1 MCRLCARGETVEQF
15 GHAES
20 YACLRHG
27 LWTGPQTD
35 PQILIPVDERVRAAE
50 LRYRRLRRAGRV
62 PSALVKE
69 LAVIVNRHHGELA
82 DPELGAGNYST
93 VVNLAKLLTDRS
105 FQRDLL
111 DPRRTFAQARTTLEE
126 AVAPLLPGSG
136 SVVVDGLWRL
146 LRPAF
151 LSLRDAIDNPNH
163 QVPATF
169 EVLGIDSTHWAG
181 TAEVQRPME
190 PFGRYL
196 ELLESS
202 LAEPWSN
209 VCELTLVAG
218 QSDRP
223 RAASKQSAELA
234 SFICKQGHRHQ
245 RTLNT
250 MFSALKRGR
259 DGCPYC
265 AGVRALAGFN
275 SMAETHPSLARQWH
289 PSLNAGKSPSNVSGA
304 GNSRSYWW
312 ICPSGHEWQATP
324 NNRAKGRGCPYCSGR
339 RCIPGVTSLDV
350 THPRIASEWNHRLN
364 GSLLPSEVSAGSGL
378 KVDWICPKGHEYRTA
393 PGARTG
399 NGRGCPVCA
408 NLCVRKGVND
418 LATSHP
424 HLADQ
429 WHPSLNGAVT
439 PESVVAGSGTK
450 YYWHCPAGHAY
461 LSAVYSRKNGRGCPA
476 CARR

>member
-35 PQILIPVDERVRAAE
+35 LQILIPVDERVRAAE

-93 VVNLAKLLTDRS
+93 VVNLAKLLIYRS

-151 LSLRDAIDNPNH
+151 LSLRWNAIDNPNH

-190 PFGRYL
+190 PFGRSL
-196 ELLESS
+196 EPLESS

-218 QSDRP
+218 KSDRP

-259 DGCPYC
+259 DGCRYC

-324 NNRAKGRGCPYCSGR
+324 NNRAK
-339 RCIPGVTSLDV
+339 
-350 THPRIASEWNHRLN
+350 AE
-364 GSLLPSEVSAGSGL
+364 
-378 KVDWICPKGHEYRTA
+378 
-393 PGARTG
+393 GARTVR
-399 NGRGCPVCA
+399 GRRLLRCNESRC
-408 NLCVRKGVND
+408 
-418 LATSHP
+418 HP
-424 HLADQ
+424 
-429 WHPSLNGAVT
+429 P
-439 PESVVAGSGTK
+439 
-450 YYWHCPAGHAY
+450 
-461 LSAVYSRKNGRGCPA
+461 KNRL
-476 CARR
+476 